1 MPTTT
6 YHPWIAGQGHPG
18 GRPTEPVHN
27 PWTGAVEA
35 EAAVATAEDLERAIA
50 AAVTAFPA
58 FRATPPRQRREIL
71 ERCARRLDAE
81 RDGLARTIAL
91 EVGKPITQALGEVD
105 RAVLTFS
112 LAADA
117 ARAPEGEVLSLG
129 FDPRYP
135 AGVARTRRVPLG
147 PVAAIAPFNYPLNLV
162 AHKVAPALAVG
173 APVVLK
179 PAPQGPGAA
188 FRLAEILAE
197 CGLPAGA
204 LSVLHLPVPLAESL
218 ATDPRLPVLTFTGSA
233 AVGWHLRARAA
244 TKRVLLELGGNGAT
258 VVHED
263 WGHPGAV
270 AAKVVGAAFAYA
282 GQVCTKTQRLLVH
295 APIADEV
302 REAVV
307 AAARALPVGD
317 PLRLETVVGPVID
330 DKAAERISAWVVAAE
345 AAGARALLRGTR
357 EGRLLRPTVLDE
369 VPVEAKVWS
378 EEIFGPVLVLDT
390 YDEWDEALAKV
401 NASRYGLQAGVLTRD
416 PRRIARAFD
425 ELAVGAVIAGDVS
438 TVRADNFPFG
448 GTKASG
454 NAREGVRYAME
465 ELTEWRTLVTGT

>member
-317 PLRLETVVGPVID
+317 PLRPETVVGPVISGSGERGEIVCTPGPGMR
-330 DKAAERISAWVVAAE
+330 KRISSAP
-345 AAGARALLRGTR
+345 LR
-357 EGRLLRPTVLDE
+357 VLDWTIAWRN
-369 VPVEAKVWS
+369 VSKTRLPMVARRPWSSRAGNSNSSVMLTVIYYHTSIWKRVS
-378 EEIFGPVLVLDT
+378 EEDDPHLGRKIHEIHIVEG
-390 YDEWDEALAKV
+390 A
-401 NASRYGLQAGVLTRD
+401 
-416 PRRIARAFD
+416 PRR
-425 ELAVGAVIAGDVS
+425 
-438 TVRADNFPFG
+438 
-448 GTKASG
+448 
-454 NAREGVRYAME
+454 
-465 ELTEWRTLVTGT
+465 